1 MKKQNLSAKLFA
13 GAAFLSALVGV
24 ILFPHGLPLDFYVN
38 PLFLVM
44 LPRLIPFAV
53 AIVLAGFA
61 LLYFGFERKLKRP
74 ASVPLA
80 VAQLIL
86 LLLGALGHG
95 VIVRFWWRVLGEEQ
109 ATGLPMPLWSV
120 MLSMSAFTLS
130 LVIFVVNIYW
140 SMRGTLRKA

>member
-1 MKKQNLSAKLFA
+1 
-13 GAAFLSALVGV
+13 
-24 ILFPHGLPLDFYVN
+24 
-38 PLFLVM
+38 M

-74 ASVPLA
+74 ASVLLA

-86 LLLGALGHG
+86 LLLGALGHS

-120 MLSMSAFTLS
+120 MLSMSAFMLS
-130 LVIFVVNIYW
+130 LVIFVVNIHW